1 MMWVNAIVQ
10 GILLGGLFA
19 LFACGLSLLFGVIG
33 VINLAHGDLAV
44 LGAYVAIALL
54 PSVSTNDLWALLFVP
69 VMFAAFGY
77 VSQRTLLQRSLDNG
91 QLNTLLVT
99 FGLSVVIQNALLEG
113 FSADSHSLNIGALA
127 TKSITVNTTVSI
139 SYLRLGILVVAVIVL
154 AAVQLYLSRTSIGRQ
169 IRAVADDHEAA
180 AIAGV
185 NTRHITGIAAG
196 IAFATVAL
204 AGLAFGMYSQF
215 TPTSGT
221 DLLLFA
227 FEAVIIGGLGS
238 LWGTLAGGIVLGLAQ
253 TIGAQ
258 IDPTLGILSGHLVF
272 LAILV
277 VRPNGLIAA
286 KAATA

>member
-1 MMWVNAIVQ
+1 
-10 GILLGGLFA
+10 
-19 LFACGLSLLFGVIG
+19 
-33 VINLAHGDLAV
+33 
-44 LGAYVAIALL
+44 
-54 PSVSTNDLWALLFVP
+54 
-69 VMFAAFGY
+69 
-77 VSQRTLLQRSLDNG
+77 
-91 QLNTLLVT
+91 
-99 FGLSVVIQNALLEG
+99 
-113 FSADSHSLNIGALA
+113 
-127 TKSITVNTTVSI
+127 
-139 SYLRLGILVVAVIVL
+139 
-154 AAVQLYLSRTSIGRQ
+154 VQLYLSRTSIGRQ